1 MPDVS
6 VTEMSVEDIRK
17 ALGREDTA
25 MQMKIDATKHG
36 MRLGAYMEV
45 LNPSDKSDGLDA
57 YGRQLRA
64 ANIVVESNP
73 RAGYWASDG
82 SVFVD
87 NVAGRLL
94 YEEFFARNWQNVM
107 YADRAETQQIQKR
120 ALLLSTDAIVGGW
133 ERPYA
138 DATGPRWRNKIA
150 PPIPLSELIAITTLI
165 TGSDYRTIFMD
176 YDASAVRRF
185 RVGESAIIPMTILTD
200 RENTS
205 RTRKYGRG
213 IKATYEQMRRMKV
226 DKIAWFIQWTALQ
239 AQIDKVAAVINVAIN
254 GDGNAN
260 TAATVYNMS
269 ALDPDAIANQLTL
282 LAWLSFR
289 MQFSEMYTMTTALA
303 KLNTAQQVLMLN
315 TGSANIPATQMS
327 LGGIPNQV
335 RLINNTGDGVALG
348 FTNDAATNKILG
360 LDASLAIEHVTEIG
374 STISEAERVITDQ
387 TQIMVMT
394 EAEMFVIADPGAIKL
409 LDLAA

>member
-82 SVFVD
+82 GVFVD
-87 NVAGRLL
+87 SVEGRML

-107 YADRAETQQIQKR
+107 YADRAEMQQIQQR

-138 DATGPRWRNKIA
+138 DSQTLRWRNKIT
-150 PPIPLSELIAITTLI
+150 PPIPLSELIAITTPI
-165 TGSDYRTIFMD
+165 TGSDYRTIYMD
-176 YDASAVRRF
+176 YDATAVRRF
-185 RVGESAIIPMTILTD
+185 RVGESAEIPMTTLTD
-200 RENTS
+200 HENAI
-205 RTRKYGRG
+205 RMRKYGRG
-213 IKATYEQMRRMKV
+213 IKATYEQMRRLRV

-260 TAATVYNMS
+260 TAATVYNLLT
-269 ALDPDAIANQLTL
+269 LDPNATVLQLSL

-303 KLNTAQQVLMLN
+303 KLDTALQVLMLN
-315 TGSANIPATQMS
+315 TGSANVPATTIP

-360 LDASLAIEHVTEIG
+360 LDASLAIEHITEIG
-374 STISEAERVITDQ
+374 STISEAERVITNQ
-387 TQIMVMT
+387 TQVMVMT
-394 EAEMFVIADPGAIKL
+394 EVESFAVLDPGATKL
-409 LDLAA
+409 LDLTQ